1 MVAPSKKKYDK
12 ETLLKISV
20 AFNRKAEPDLV
31 EFIQSKESR
40 TEYIRQLVRDDFNKV
55 RTDAKKEKEE

>member
-55 RTDAKKEKEE
+55 RADAKKEKEE

>member
-1 MVAPSKKKYDK
+1 MVTPQKKKYDK

-31 EFIQSKESR
+31 KFIENKESR
-40 TEYIRQLVRDDFNKV
+40 TEYIRQLVRDDFNRSK
-55 RTDAKKEKEE
+55 

>member
-40 TEYIRQLVRDDFNKV
+40 TEYIRQLVRDDFNEV
-55 RTDAKKEKEE
+55 RADAKKEKEE

>member
-1 MVAPSKKKYDK
+1 MVTPQKKKYDK

-31 EFIQSKESR
+31 KFIENKESR

-55 RTDAKKEKEE
+55 RADAKKEKEE

>member
-40 TEYIRQLVRDDFNKV
+40 TEYIRQLVRNDFNKV
-55 RTDAKKEKEE
+55 RADAKKEKEE

>member
-55 RTDAKKEKEE
+55 RADANKEKEE